1 VKEKL
6 ENGIK
11 NLEIMARARYWSI
24 SSQELDQYEQIVV
37 ESCASHLFKGKMSRE
52 WSRYTVPNAL

>member
-24 SSQELDQYEQIVV
+24 SSQELDQ
-37 ESCASHLFKGKMSRE
+37 SHLFKGKMSRE
-52 WSRYTVPNAL
+52 W